1 MNFDYIAHVR
11 KSDGQSQSLQT
22 HLIEIAEIAK
32 LLAAKLDLDQAGE
45 LLGLMHDFGKYS
57 RKFQKYIHDETGLFN
72 PDLDDEESTPNG
84 SKVDHST
91 AGAQWVYR
99 ELRKFDKSNKHGDE
113 IKDKGIGEL
122 CGQIL
127 GFMYC
132 LTPW

>member
-11 KSDGQSQSLQT
+11 KADGQPQFLQT
-22 HLIEIAEIAK
+22 HLTETAEIAK

-57 RKFQKYIHDETGLFN
+57 RKFQKYIHDETSLFN

-91 AGAQWVYR
+91 AGAQWAYR
-99 ELRKFDKSNKHGDE
+99 ELRKFGAAQ
-113 IKDKGIGEL
+113 GIANCSGKCWVCAL
-122 CGQIL
+122 PHI
-127 GFMYC
+127 
-132 LTPW
+132 TAKA